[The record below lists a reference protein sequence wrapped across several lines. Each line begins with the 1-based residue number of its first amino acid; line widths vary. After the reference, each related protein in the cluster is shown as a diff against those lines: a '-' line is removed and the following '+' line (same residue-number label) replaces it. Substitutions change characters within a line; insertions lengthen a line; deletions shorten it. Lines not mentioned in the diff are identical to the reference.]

1 MQTDEILQFL
11 SDNHQALILVG
22 GLISFISV
30 FLPFYK
36 FDEIYMNHLSLQ
48 GFDISLSTTWLFWIY
63 LIAIGALYYGYFQGL
78 GEKYPQLFLA
88 IGGLLVLM
96 TLYGTQ
102 LYSGIGTGMNLM
114 YGFFLEFIGS
124 ASVAV
129 GGYYYNELH
138 KAAPPS

>member
-1 MQTDEILQFL
+1 MQTDEILQIL
-11 SDNHQALILVG
+11 SDNHRALIVGG
-22 GLISFISV
+22 GLISFISI

-36 FDEIYMNHLSLQ
+36 FDEISLNHLSLQ
-48 GFDISLSTTWLFWIY
+48 GFDISLSTTWLFWIF

-78 GEKYPQLFLA
+78 GEKYPQLFLV

-114 YGFFLEFIGS
+114 YGFFFELIGS
-124 ASVAV
+124 LSVAV

-138 KAAPPS
+138 QASSPS